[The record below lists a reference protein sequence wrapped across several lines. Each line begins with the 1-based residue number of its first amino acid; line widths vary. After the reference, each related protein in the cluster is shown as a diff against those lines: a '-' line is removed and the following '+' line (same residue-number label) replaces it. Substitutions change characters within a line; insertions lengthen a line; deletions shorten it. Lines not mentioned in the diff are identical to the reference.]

1 MPPDLAGGAAE
12 RVDMGLRGLF
22 AGIIAA
28 AVAGSAV
35 LAAPGDALP
44 PQAPLVDYAMV
55 FQFTRAEA
63 GFTETGRR
71 GIAISG
77 TRVRD
82 EMLGGAGTDLKVYIG
97 DKATGQVTEFDPADP
112 NRKARRGP
120 MGDVLLPMA
129 DGYGRVVELM
139 GPPRALGNDRV
150 AGRDCRVLR
159 WQAGE
164 DRQDWC
170 VDEQG
175 IVLRAERR
183 AGLIETRMEALEL
196 KVGAQPD
203 TLFQVPEG
211 FTVEQ
216 ADP

>member
-1 MPPDLAGGAAE
+1 MSLRRLLAGAIVAA
-12 RVDMGLRGLF
+12 L
-22 AGIIAA
+22 AGPAA
-28 AVAGSAV
+28 T
-35 LAAPGDALP
+35 LAAPGEALP

-55 FQFTRAEA
+55 FEFTRAEA
-63 GFTETGRR
+63 GHSETGRR

-82 EMLGGAGTDLKVYIG
+82 QTLGGGAGSDPRVYIG

-112 NRKARRGP
+112 DRKARRGP
-120 MGDVLLPMA
+120 MGDVLLPMV
-129 DGYGRVVELM
+129 DGYGRVVQLM
-139 GPPRALGNDRV
+139 GPPRPLGSDRV

-159 WQAGE
+159 WQLGE

-170 VDEQG
+170 VDHQG
-175 IVLRAERR
+175 IVLRAERK

-196 KVGAQPD
+196 KVGPQSEA
-203 TLFQVPEG
+203 LFQVPDG
-211 FTVEQ
+211 FTVED